1 MTFVGFTKLS
11 YVAYR
16 FVFSPIYKSMIG
28 SDQHTKYKKGDNPE
42 LDKKF
47 EAYKKVNLFAGGA
60 YHDALSQKE
69 AKRLIKL
76 WEKATRA
83 RWRLNVQ
90 DVKTLVYFTE
100 RILTWR
106 RTRQREL
113 TRIRVEKARAKLKND
128 AKNGIEAAVIKLNK
142 IKKAN
147 AVRTA
152 KCREMRKKVRGK
164 T

>member
-1 MTFVGFTKLS
+1 
-11 YVAYR
+11 
-16 FVFSPIYKSMIG
+16 MIG
-28 SDQHTKYKKGDNPE
+28 SDKETKYKKGDNPE

-76 WEKATRA
+76 WGKERRV

-90 DVKTLVYFTE
+90 DVKTLVHFSE

-106 RTRQREL
+106 RYRRREL
-113 TRIRVEKARAKLKND
+113 TRLRVEKARAKLKND
-128 AKNGIEAAVIKLNK
+128 ANKGNQAAVIKLNS

-147 AVRTA
+147 ALRTA
-152 KCREMRKKVRGK
+152 KYREMRKKVRGK
-164 T
+164 TENCN